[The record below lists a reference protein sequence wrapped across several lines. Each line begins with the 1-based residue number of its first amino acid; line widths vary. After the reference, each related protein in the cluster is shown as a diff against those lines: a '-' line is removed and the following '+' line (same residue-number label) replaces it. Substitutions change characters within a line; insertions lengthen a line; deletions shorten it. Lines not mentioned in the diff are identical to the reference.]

1 MITLRAIFLS
11 VLTVLVLT
19 TAYAQSPRPAPPA
32 GEATLGGQAF
42 AVRPP
47 VAGPTPLVTTG
58 NLTVGIWTRVQPPYD
73 AEANRSAAAN
83 PLP

>member
-1 MITLRAIFLS
+1 MNTIRAIFLGM
-11 VLTVLVLT
+11 LTVLVMT
-19 TAYAQSPRPAPPA
+19 TASAQSPPPTPAL
-32 GEATLGGQAF
+32 GEAILGGRAV

-58 NLTVGIWTRVQPPYD
+58 NLTVGIWTRPPYD
-73 AEANRSAAAN
+73 VEANRNAAAN

>member
-1 MITLRAIFLS
+1 MNTIRAIFLS
-11 VLTVLVLT
+11 MLAVLVMT
-19 TAYAQSPRPAPPA
+19 TAYAQSPATTPAA
-32 GEATLGGQAF
+32 GEATLGGAAV

-58 NLTVGIWTRVQPPYD
+58 NLAVGIWTRVQPPYN